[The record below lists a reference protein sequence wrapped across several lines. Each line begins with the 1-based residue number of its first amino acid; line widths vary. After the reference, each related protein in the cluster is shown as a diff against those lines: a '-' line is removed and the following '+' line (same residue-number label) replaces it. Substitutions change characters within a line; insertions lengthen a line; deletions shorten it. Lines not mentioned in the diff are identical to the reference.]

1 MELQKRANM
10 LVKEHGSTE
19 AAKQYCQERADE
31 CEAAYKKSNLKDT
44 VEQSNM
50 MDWRWTKLLIN

>member
-1 MELQKRANM
+1 M